1 MKKPFYYP
9 MLFAAGLCLAT
20 SCGDDDNTTP
30 EPPPGGQPSGPV
42 ASMEAAQQEITSV
55 GQELV
60 ARIDAE
66 RLKPFVSLADYCLYT
81 FSAKES
87 VEQGGSIAPGH
98 SFNAL
103 MRTLG
108 DCAQGDIA
116 TLASKRAIGDIY
128 QLSDY
133 YGTWVW
139 NDADLQWDQT
149 SPGSTSSMT
158 YQFEYEGQ
166 TCVVE
171 VAGSGGEFDFVRKD
185 STGYVYSETYM
196 VPATITATVK
206 QGGTLIA
213 SLTLNTTACSFA
225 DKTYAANATFETG
238 GYTIAASIDDRNTS
252 AVANAELR
260 DGNEVLISMQNNLSG
275 NNLGDIEA
283 FEYEYFD
290 GANDVK
296 AGTLAYNILGRISL
310 NISADNNAGDLADAF
325 NYDGYYIYYEG
336 DTIGTLES
344 VREDARLR
352 AQAAADKANQYS
364 SAELFFNGSSYS
376 VPVKWQPVLGY
387 EQNYT
392 NYNGEIYAQSG
403 EWSVDPVLN
412 FEDGTTY
419 SIEQYFTKE
428 RFRPLLDTFQGLADQ
443 FDF

>member
-1 MKKPFYYP
+1 MNMKKYYWL
-9 MLFAAGLCLAT
+9 MACCLMAVGFT
-20 SCGDDDNTTP
+20 ACGDDEETAPLPP
-30 EPPPGGQPSGPV
+30 EEPQPPSGTV
-42 ASMEAAQQEITSV
+42 ASMEEAQNEITSV
-55 GQELV
+55 GQALV
-60 ARIDAE
+60 AKIDVE
-66 RLKPFVSLADYCLYT
+66 RLEPFVSLADYCAYT

-87 VEQGGSIAPGH
+87 VESGGSTAPDYP
-98 SFNAL
+98 FYAL
-103 MRTLG
+103 MRTMG
-108 DCAQGDIA
+108 DCAEGNIA

-139 NDADLQWDQT
+139 DDNDMQWNELA
-149 SPGSTSSMT
+149 PGSSNSMT
-158 YQFEYEGQ
+158 YQFNYEGQ

-171 VAGSGGEFDFVRKD
+171 ITGSGNEFDFVRKD
-185 STGYVYSETYM
+185 STGYVYSETYK

-252 AVANAELR
+252 TVANAELR
-260 DGNEVLISMQNNLSG
+260 DGSEVLISMQNNLSG

-387 EQNYT
+387 EQNY
-392 NYNGEIYAQSG
+392 NGEIYAQSG
-403 EWSVDPVLN
+403 KWSVNPVLN

>member
-1 MKKPFYYP
+1 MKKLFYYP
-9 MLFAAGLCLAT
+9 MILMAGLCLTTAC
-20 SCGDDDNTTP
+20 SDDDN
-30 EPPPGGQPSGPV
+30 PPPAGEPGGGGTPV
-42 ASMEAAQQEITSV
+42 NSMEEAQNEITSV
-55 GQELV
+55 GQALV
-60 ARIDAE
+60 AKIDVE
-66 RLKPFVSLADYCLYT
+66 RLEPFVSLADYCAYT

-87 VEQGGSIAPGH
+87 VESGGSTAPDYP
-98 SFNAL
+98 FYAL
-103 MRTLG
+103 MRTMG
-108 DCAQGDIA
+108 DCAEGNIA

-128 QLSDY
+128 RLSDY

-139 NDADLQWDQT
+139 DDNDMQWNELA
-149 SPGSTSSMT
+149 PGSSNSMT
-158 YQFEYEGQ
+158 YQFNYEGQ

-171 VAGSGGEFDFVRKD
+171 ITGSSNEFDFVRED
-185 STGYVYSETYM
+185 STGRVYSETYK

-260 DGNEVLISMQNNLSG
+260 DGSEVLISMQNNLSG

-290 GANDVK
+290 GENDVK

-325 NYDGYYIYYEG
+325 NYYGYYMYYEG
-336 DTIGTLES
+336 DTIGTLET
-344 VREDARLR
+344 VREAARLQ

-364 SAELFFNGSSYS
+364 NASLFFNGSSYS
-376 VPVKWQPVLGY
+376 VPVKWQPVLVNEWGY
-387 EQNYT
+387 TDGWGFNVQ
-392 NYNGEIYAQSG
+392 GG
-403 EWSVDPVLN
+403 EWSVEPVLN

-419 SIEQYFTKE
+419 TIEQYFTEE

>member
-1 MKKPFYYP
+1 MKKLFYYP
-9 MLFAAGLCLAT
+9 MILMAGLCLTTAC
-20 SCGDDDNTTP
+20 SDDDN
-30 EPPPGGQPSGPV
+30 PPPAGEPGGGGTPV
-42 ASMEAAQQEITSV
+42 NSMEEAQQEITSV
-55 GQELV
+55 GQALA
-60 ARIDAE
+60 ARIDVA
-66 RLKPFVSLADYCLYT
+66 RLEPFVSLADYCAYT

-87 VEQGGSIAPGH
+87 VESGGSTAPDYP
-98 SFNAL
+98 FYAL

-108 DCAQGDIA
+108 DCAEGNIA

-139 NDADLQWDQT
+139 DDNDMQWNELA
-149 SPGSTSSMT
+149 PGSSSSMT
-158 YQFEYEGQ
+158 YQFNYEGQ

-171 VAGSGGEFDFVRKD
+171 ITGSGNEFYFVRTD
-185 STGYVYSETYM
+185 SMGNAYSETYK

-206 QGGTLIA
+206 QGGTQIA
-213 SLTLNTTACSFA
+213 SLTVNTTACNFA
-225 DKTYAANATFETG
+225 EKTYAANATFETG
-238 GYTIAASIDDRNTS
+238 GYSITASIDDKNTS

-260 DGNEVLISMQNNLSG
+260 DGSEVLISMQNNLSG

-290 GANDVK
+290 GASDVK

-352 AQAAADKANQYS
+352 AKNAADKANQYS
-364 SAELFFNGSSYS
+364 NAELFFNGSSYS
-376 VPVKWQPVLGY
+376 VPVKWQPVLSY

-392 NYNGEIYAQSG
+392 NYDGEIYAQRG
-403 EWSVDPVLN
+403 KWSVDPMLN

-428 RFRPLLDTFQGLADQ
+428 RFRPLLDAFKGLGDQ
-443 FDF
+443 FDL